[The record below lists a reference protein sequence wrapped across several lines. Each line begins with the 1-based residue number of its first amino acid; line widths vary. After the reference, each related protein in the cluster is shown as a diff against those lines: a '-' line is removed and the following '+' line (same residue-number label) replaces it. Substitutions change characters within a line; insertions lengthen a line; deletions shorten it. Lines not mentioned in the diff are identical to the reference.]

1 MYADKEIILLDDVLS
16 AVDARVGKHIMNNC
30 ILDLLKDKTRILA
43 THQLSLIGSA
53 DRVIFLNPN
62 GTIDVGKFEEL
73 QATNESFSKLMAYN
87 SESKKENDED
97 EDKDNDEPQ
106 DGIEQ
111 EEDPMEDEL
120 EEERKMI
127 QRQITQ
133 KNSTRR

>member
-30 ILDLLKDKTRILA
+30 ILDLFKTRILA

-87 SESKKENDED
+87 SESKKEDET
-97 EDKDNDEPQ
+97 KTMMNHK
-106 DGIEQ
+106 
-111 EEDPMEDEL
+111 MEL
-120 EEERKMI
+120 NKKKIQWKMNLKKKKMI
-127 QRQITQ
+127 QTNHS